1 MGHLV
6 VVAWRSSIV
15 EYGAQCVMIH
25 SVATKLSLLADN
37 SDFLGIQDKEQLVV

>member
-6 VVAWRSSIV
+6 VVAWRSSIM

-25 SVATKLSLLADN
+25 LVAMKLSLPADN
-37 SDFLGIQDKEQLVV
+37 LGFLGIQDMEMLVI

>member
-15 EYGAQCVMIH
+15 ENGAQCVRIF
-25 SVATKLSLLADN
+25 SVSMKLGLPADN
-37 SDFLGIQDKEQLVV
+37 SGFLDIQE